1 MNRQRYDKYMELID
15 KKVEALDKATHFA
28 GTSESSERYINA
40 LVATIDMLMRL
51 ARVAANEPEP
61 EDRKPSFMK

>member
-1 MNRQRYDKYMELID
+1 MNRQRYDKYMQLID
-15 KKVEALDKATHFA
+15 KKVEALDKATNFG
-28 GTSESSERYINA
+28 GTSESGERYINA
-40 LVATIDMLMRL
+40 LGMTIDMLMRL